1 MWFYVSKIYIFD
13 IHVMLGNMSVLW
25 FAVRFIV
32 RDMRFKK
39 FTTVLTILAIASG
52 IAALIALRTVSIG
65 ARTAVMDII
74 EGLFAGELVV
84 YGEGL
89 ADIPETVAEEVSGVP
104 GVVKAIPVVWTIGYT
119 RGALAFIFG
128 VRAEDLEYFVSS
140 TIRGRGFYV
149 NESDVCL
156 VEESFAEENGIGVGD
171 WVFVKPQV
179 STVDYSYR
187 VVGVVSIGIKLQ
199 GFFGRGA
206 YVVVPLRSAQE
217 MLEREGY
224 VSMIL
229 VKVGSESDV
238 EKVREAILARF
249 PGAQVYRREEMLSGV
264 TKILGVVDG
273 LLFAVAA
280 IGVTVAVFGT
290 SNTVMSSVRE
300 HAREIAILRSIG
312 AKASDVALVFT
323 LEAAVFGALGGLLGA
338 VLGLVGADA
347 ARGLVE
353 SAGLFKVPL
362 IVSPEI
368 IVLGV
373 VSAIVV
379 SVASSIYPV
388 MKAVRVK
395 PIEVLKNE

>member
-1 MWFYVSKIYIFD
+1 
-13 IHVMLGNMSVLW
+13 
-25 FAVRFIV
+25 
-32 RDMRFKK
+32 
-39 FTTVLTILAIASG
+39 
-52 IAALIALRTVSIG
+52 
-65 ARTAVMDII
+65 
-74 EGLFAGELVV
+74 
-84 YGEGL
+84 
-89 ADIPETVAEEVSGVP
+89 
-104 GVVKAIPVVWTIGYT
+104 
-119 RGALAFIFG
+119 
-128 VRAEDLEYFVSS
+128 
-140 TIRGRGFYV
+140 
-149 NESDVCL
+149 
-156 VEESFAEENGIGVGD
+156 
-171 WVFVKPQV
+171 
-179 STVDYSYR
+179 
-187 VVGVVSIGIKLQ
+187 
-199 GFFGRGA
+199 
-206 YVVVPLRSAQE
+206 